1 MLVKAK
7 LSQPYPSPYCTQ
19 IIDKK
24 ILKMTLTNIN
34 RELHDF
40 IDGSLGELDIQIQI
54 GWRIF
59 LFVHY
64 YTQWPNQ
71 QTNNK

>member
-1 MLVKAK
+1 
-7 LSQPYPSPYCTQ
+7 
-19 IIDKK
+19 
-24 ILKMTLTNIN
+24 MTLTNIN

-64 YTQWPNQ
+64 CTQWPNQ